1 MKRGFSISTLG
12 GSALMLIFASL
23 CLTVFALLS
32 LSTAK
37 AGDSLSEG
45 SMCAAESFYR
55 ADTEA
60 EQILA
65 ALRRGEIMENVEQDG
80 TVYRF
85 SCPIDD
91 RQSLYVEVEWNGTDY
106 EILRWQ
112 AMIDDSMIE
121 DNVFDLW
128 DGTFFEP

>member
-1 MKRGFSISTLG
+1 
-12 GSALMLIFASL
+12 MLIFAVL
-23 CLTVFALLS
+23 CLTVFAVLS

-45 SMCAAESFYR
+45 SMHAAEMYCR

-65 ALRRGEIMENVEQDG
+65 ALRRGEITENVEQDG
-80 TVYRF
+80 TVFRYC
-85 SCPIDD
+85 CPIDA
-91 RQSLYVEVEWNGTDY
+91 RQNLHVEVEWNGSDY

-121 DNVFDLW
+121 ESMFDLW
-128 DGTFFEP
+128 DGTFLAP